1 MVCQH
6 ICEQW
11 ESDRQQTRI
20 NNRLI
25 GPAGGSGTPTDS
37 REDRKI
43 REMEE
48 DDAEGCYSL
57 SLFFVVSLNKQ
68 VKEKKSKLRVEI
80 EMLSADFLFFFFLFV
95 LHRSRLAPN
104 ASEQIF

>member
-1 MVCQH
+1 MFGGSAARQP

-11 ESDRQQTRI
+11 ETDRQQTHI

-43 REMEE
+43 RERWRMMRRR
-48 DDAEGCYSL
+48 GVI
-57 SLFFVVSLNKQ
+57 LFFCASLDKQ
-68 VKEKKSKLRVEI
+68 GKEEVKEKVAEVN
-80 EMLSADFLFFFFLFV
+80 LF
-95 LHRSRLAPN
+95 A
-104 ASEQIF
+104 AW